1 MSTELVGSE
10 FREDSESAE
19 GKKKKTKSLNESIS
33 SAIKGE
39 FNLDRFKKSKN
50 LSSAVK
56 FKEQVWIPISK
67 AFQDALSIPGFP
79 KGHITLL
86 RGHSDTGKTTALL
99 EGAVSCQKMGILP
112 VFIITEMKWSWE
124 HAATMGLEFDI
135 VKDEFGN
142 VVDYSGFFMYVD
154 REKLNT
160 IEDVAAFVLDLLDE
174 QKKGNLPYELCFFW
188 DSVGSIPCRLSVE
201 SNKNNNEWNA
211 GAMSQQFGNFVNQKI
226 VLSRKESQPYTN
238 TFVAI
243 NKVWVA
249 KPENIMGQPKL
260 KNKGGDTMFFDASL
274 IVTFGNVTSSGTN
287 KIKATKNGKDVE
299 FAKRTKIS
307 CDKNH
312 VTGITTTNKVIM
324 TVHGFIPD
332 TSTSINNY
340 KKENSKNWLKIL
352 GTEDFDIIEEAED
365 DVRDIFDPSDE

>member
-1 MSTELVGSE
+1 M
-10 FREDSESAE
+10 
-19 GKKKKTKSLNESIS
+19 
-33 SAIKGE
+33 
-39 FNLDRFKKSKN
+39 
-50 LSSAVK
+50 
-56 FKEQVWIPISK
+56 
-67 AFQDALSIPGFP
+67 
-79 KGHITLL
+79 
-86 RGHSDTGKTTALL
+86 
-99 EGAVSCQKMGILP
+99 GA
-112 VFIITEMKWSWE
+112 
-124 HAATMGLEFDI
+124 
-135 VKDEFGN
+135 N
-142 VVDYSGFFMYVD
+142 
-154 REKLNT
+154 
-160 IEDVAAFVLDLLDE
+160 
-174 QKKGNLPYELCFFW
+174 
-188 DSVGSIPCRLSVE
+188 
-201 SNKNNNEWNA
+201 
-211 GAMSQQFGNFVNQKI
+211 
-226 VLSRKESQPYTN
+226 
-238 TFVAI
+238 

-249 KPENIMGQPKL
+249 KPENIKGQPKL

-332 TSTSINNY
+332 TTTAINNY